1 MTLLRCKF
9 ETFEFTIDLSQ
20 FLLVYQKTFVYS
32 DLGAH
37 IDGFIAV
44 VAHTIIVG
52 ASPDKKITGRKA
64 DAFLAAYQASQA
76 ALRLLKPKTDVSF
89 CIRKVF
95 ALILVLL

>member
-1 MTLLRCKF
+1 MIFCR
-9 ETFEFTIDLSQ
+9 
-20 FLLVYQKTFVYS
+20 

-64 DAFLAAYQASQA
+64 DVFLAAYYASQA
-76 ALRLLKPKTDVSF
+76 ALRLLKPKTDV
-89 CIRKVF
+89 CIFFVIEFKK
-95 ALILVLL
+95 